1 MSSITVHDLDETIA
15 GLIRAKAR
23 AEGKSL
29 NQTIK
34 RLIEEALGVK
44 PVNQKHRKDFEKFCG
59 MWSKAQA
66 AEFNAATADL
76 ERVNPEDWR

>member
-1 MSSITVHDLDETIA
+1 MTSITIHDLDDHLAT
-15 GLIRAKAR
+15 LIRARAR

-44 PVNQKHRKDFEKFCG
+44 RTQASHRKDFEKFCG
-59 MWSKAQA
+59 MWSKAEA
-66 AEFNAATADL
+66 AAFRKATGDL
-76 ERVNPEDWR
+76 ERTDPEDWR